1 MQCQNA
7 MSGDGYQRT
16 HASTHASTRGAACRE
31 ARNARGFTLIELLV
45 AIALLAVVAV
55 LAWRGLDQIVRGREI
70 LTRSM
75 ESERALSQLFDQVQA
90 DLQRSARDDTVGG
103 PAVRIAAGVGGAG
116 GQLTIVRTL
125 VLDGQPQRLQVVRYR
140 LQNGRV
146 LRIASPG
153 LASVGQL
160 RATLDGGSD
169 AGSSVVDLVGPAG
182 ALVLRAY
189 VPGQGW
195 VDGMS
200 GIDRAFKSNL
210 AALNIPN
217 GGGPIRS
224 SVTGVELR
232 LVLQGQA
239 GVYSRV
245 FLVGQ

>member
-1 MQCQNA
+1 MRCQSA
-7 MSGDGYQRT
+7 IR
-16 HASTHASTRGAACRE
+16 A

-90 DLQRSARDDTVGG
+90 DLQRSARDDAVGG
-103 PAVRIAAGVGGAG
+103 PAVRIAAGADGAG

-125 VLDGQPQRLQVVRYR
+125 ALDGQPQRLQVVRYR
-140 LQNGRV
+140 VQNGHV
-146 LRIASPG
+146 LRIASPS
-153 LASVGQL
+153 LASAGQL
-160 RATLDGGSD
+160 RATLDGGSGGGSD
-169 AGSSVVDLVGPAG
+169 AASSVVDLVSPAG
-182 ALVLRAY
+182 ALLLRAY
-189 VPGQGW
+189 APGQGW

-200 GIDRAFKSNL
+200 GIDRAYKSNL
-210 AALNIPN
+210 AVLNIPN
-217 GGGPIRS
+217 GGGPIRG

-232 LVLQGQA
+232 LVLQGAA

>member
-1 MQCQNA
+1 
-7 MSGDGYQRT
+7 MSEGGYQGPRDGPGAGT
-16 HASTHASTRGAACRE
+16 GRGTRAAASRGL
-31 ARNARGFTLIELLV
+31 RNARGFTLIELLV

-70 LTRSM
+70 LTHSM

-90 DLQRSARDDTVGG
+90 DLQHSARDDTVGG
-103 PAVRIAAGVGGAG
+103 PAVRIAAGADGAG
-116 GQLTIVRTL
+116 SQLTIVRTL
-125 VLDGQPQRLQVVRYR
+125 ALDGQPQRLQVVRYR
-140 LQNGRV
+140 LQNGHV

-153 LASVGQL
+153 LATVGQL
-160 RATLDGGSD
+160 RGTLDAGSD
-169 AGSSVVDLVGPAG
+169 AGTSVVDLVSPAG
-182 ALVLRAY
+182 ALLLRAY

-200 GIDRAFKSNL
+200 GVDRAFKSNL
-210 AALNIPN
+210 AALNIPS
-217 GGGPIRS
+217 GGGPIRN